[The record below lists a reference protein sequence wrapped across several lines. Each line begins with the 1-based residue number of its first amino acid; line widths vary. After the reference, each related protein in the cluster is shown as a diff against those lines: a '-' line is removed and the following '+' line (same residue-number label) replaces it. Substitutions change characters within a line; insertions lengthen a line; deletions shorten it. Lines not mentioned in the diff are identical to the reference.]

1 MFNQKKMNLLRYRF
15 KYLLSSAISLLIL
28 LGPANMPGQNGLDP
42 DSQLQN
48 MQHSGC
54 INQENS

>member
-42 DSQLQN
+42 DSQL
-48 MQHSGC
+48 
-54 INQENS
+54 